1 MTVPLTGF
9 LVIDNEIIRYICNY
23 QVITGIKVVL
33 RHTIVIIA
41 AVWLNIGNSL
51 AQIYGCTDPQALNYN
66 SSATVNDGSCNYPLT
81 SVTPETSMNLV
92 NTLDETSGLIL
103 WNKRLWTHNDSEDL
117 NIYALDTINGNILQ
131 SVQLTGTVNKDWE
144 EISHD
149 KDYIYIGDFG
159 NNSGGNRTDLKIL
172 KISKN
177 SISAGQPVIET
188 INFSYA
194 DQTDFTPAAPNT
206 TDFDCEA
213 FIVSSD
219 SIYLFTKQWTSLK
232 TTVYSLPKI
241 TGTYIA
247 KKRSTYNIEGLVTG
261 ATFLESKRLIVL
273 CGYSYSD
280 DFSTIPEPFV
290 YLLYDFNKSGFFSGN
305 KRKLSVSLPFH
316 QIEGI
321 ATVDGLKYFASN
333 EYFSYPPFLSISQK
347 MHVFNFSAYLDQYL
361 QSVTSV
367 EQEPEE
373 VDNCIVYPVPADD
386 YIYVSRR
393 NESHE
398 TEYTLINMW
407 GQPALAGML
416 NGEENRINL
425 TDLPSGIYYL
435 KIGSQAVRNIKVI
448 KI

>member
-1 MTVPLTGF
+1 MVLRYT
-9 LVIDNEIIRYICNY
+9 LVI
-23 QVITGIKVVL
+23 IT
-33 RHTIVIIA
+33 
-41 AVWLNIGNSL
+41 AVWLNTGNSI

-66 SSATVNDGSCNYPLT
+66 SSATVNDGSCNYPQT

-92 NTLDETSGLIL
+92 NTLDETSGLIV
-103 WNKRLWTHNDSEDL
+103 WNKLLWTHNDSEDS

-177 SISAGQPVIET
+177 SISTGQPVIET

-194 DQTDFTPAAPNT
+194 DQTDFTPAASNT

-232 TTVYSLPKI
+232 TSVYSLPK
-241 TGTYIA
+241 TAGNYIA
-247 KKRSTYNIEGLVTG
+247 KKRSTYNVEGLVTG
-261 ATFLESKRLIVL
+261 ATYLESERLTVL
-273 CGYSYSD
+273 CGYNP
-280 DFSTIPEPFV
+280 ILEPFF
-290 YLLYDFNKSGFFSGN
+290 YLLYDFRNSDFFSGN

-321 ATVDGLKYFASN
+321 ATTNGLKYFATN
-333 EYFSYPPFLSISQK
+333 EYLSFLSIPQK
-347 MHVFNFSAYLDQYL
+347 LHVFNLSAYLDQYL

-367 EQEPEE
+367 ELETEE
-373 VDNCIVYPVPADD
+373 KEDYIVYPVPTDN
-386 YIYVSRR
+386 YIYVSRKT
-393 NESHE
+393 ESYE

-407 GQPALAGML
+407 GQLALAGML

-435 KIGSQAVRNIKVI
+435 KIGSPAGKNFKVI